1 MMFVAYDVC
10 RLMMF
15 VAYNVCRIMTFV
27 GYDVCGIMMFVA
39 YDIFV
44 SLIVFVAVPNN
55 LVRSLQH
62 NIRVRSFNE
71 V

>member
-1 MMFVAYDVC
+1 
-10 RLMMF
+10 
-15 VAYNVCRIMTFV
+15 MTFV
-27 GYDVCGIMMFVA
+27 GYDVCCIMMFVA

-44 SLIVFVAVPNN
+44 SLIVFVVVPNN

-62 NIRVRSFNE
+62 NIRVCSFNE